1 MLTEEQKRDRERA
14 KILEKV
20 TDPVER
26 EKLELKYDTE
36 RSKIKQKMRNMVKRH
51 AEEVTRVESSF

>member
-1 MLTEEQKRDRERA
+1 M
-14 KILEKV
+14 EKV

-36 RSKIKQKMRNMVKRH
+36 RSKIKQRMRNMVKRH

>member
-1 MLTEEQKRDRERA
+1 M
-14 KILEKV
+14 LEKV

-26 EKLELKYDTE
+26 EKLELKYDME

-51 AEEVTRVESSF
+51 AEEVTKLESSI